1 MYWTTDLEKTRIID
15 IPAKKNVMQ
24 AMKVLQIM
32 HFLSKSNLIEIKKYH
47 FSWLKAE
54 LKKLSIP
61 NA

>member
-1 MYWTTDLEKTRIID
+1 
-15 IPAKKNVMQ
+15 
-24 AMKVLQIM
+24 MKVLQIM